1 MMSIVKNKV
10 GIVSCSGE
18 EIPEGTISRIA
29 TRIVLEKLRPEE
41 TVTICLPLFLAGG
54 EGERA
59 FARVF
64 PTITVDGCEKRCAE
78 IGTKK
83 YSGRPAATIV
93 VTDILKR
100 YPNLKLGRR
109 DELSAEEWEFAENVA
124 EELAMKVGEV
134 LGNGKELGG
143 NGETCQKAEK

>member
-1 MMSIVKNKV
+1 MSIVKNKV

-18 EIPEGTISRIA
+18 EVPEGTISRIA
-29 TRIVLEKLRPEE
+29 TLLVLEKLRPEE

-64 PTITVDGCEKRCAE
+64 PTITVDGCGKRCAE
-78 IGTKK
+78 IGTKR
-83 YSGRPAATIV
+83 YSGKPAATVI

-100 YPNLKLGRR
+100 YPKLKLKSR
-109 DELSAEEWEFAENVA
+109 DELSAEEWEFAEKVA
-124 EELAMKVGEV
+124 EILAKIVDETLAMGRDSNRNE
-134 LGNGKELGG
+134 ES
-143 NGETCQKAEK
+143 CQKAEK